1 MEKVI
6 KEGQTQVYVDGSIEK
21 QAGVNTDAP
30 YLNAPNQQLID
41 IVGVLFNQSGKTKLD
56 GKNGK
61 VVESGPMTDSQVL
74 AILVG
79 MGIPQQLGMSAI
91 NTFKGNQIID
101 KKHTEQLLIFVN
113 SLYDAILQHLVH
125 FTWF

>member
-41 IVGVLFNQSGKTKLD
+41 IVGVLFNQSGKTKR
-56 GKNGK
+56 
-61 VVESGPMTDSQVL
+61 
-74 AILVG
+74 
-79 MGIPQQLGMSAI
+79 
-91 NTFKGNQIID
+91 
-101 KKHTEQLLIFVN
+101 
-113 SLYDAILQHLVH
+113 
-125 FTWF
+125 

>member
-61 VVESGPMTDSQVL
+61 V
-74 AILVG
+74 I
-79 MGIPQQLGMSAI
+79 
-91 NTFKGNQIID
+91 
-101 KKHTEQLLIFVN
+101 
-113 SLYDAILQHLVH
+113 
-125 FTWF
+125 